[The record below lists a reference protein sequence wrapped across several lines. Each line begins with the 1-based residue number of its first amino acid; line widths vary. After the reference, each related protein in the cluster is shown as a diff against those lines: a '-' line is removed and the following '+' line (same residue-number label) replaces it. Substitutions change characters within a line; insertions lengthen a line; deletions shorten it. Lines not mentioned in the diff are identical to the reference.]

1 MWTDCFNSLL
11 NAIFLDS
18 SKNNSPS
25 NMKIDE
31 SLQRVLAEWWNVD
44 FCFSEWAFR
53 LKNKTDVSNT
63 VIQILRSCCCYLP
76 LFLFCLL
83 IIFFPH
89 FTFLLFIF
97 FCWIAVFFFI
107 FIYLLLRKYV
117 VWARHSSPSWK
128 VSCYWQFLPFP
139 RLLRELVHKML
150 WSLLVVE
157 LSILCAVKQSFSV
170 LIPCMCQCIPI
181 RDSWSRWQALI
192 LYTARA
198 FRCKY
203 VEDDWIIV
211 TDHNASC
218 KLKIFAWMFFFPN
231 C

>member
-1 MWTDCFNSLL
+1 MLL
-11 NAIFLDS
+11 SSIVLILSFDYFFFLISPFS
-18 SKNNSPS
+18 SS
-25 NMKIDE
+25 
-31 SLQRVLAEWWNVD
+31 
-44 FCFSEWAFR
+44 F
-53 LKNKTDVSNT
+53 
-63 VIQILRSCCCYLP
+63 
-76 LFLFCLL
+76 
-83 IIFFPH
+83 
-89 FTFLLFIF
+89 F
-97 FCWIAVFFFI
+97 FCWIAVFFLI

-128 VSCYWQFLPFP
+128 VSCCWQFLPFP

-170 LIPCMCQCIPI
+170 LIPCTCQCIPI
-181 RDSWSRWQALI
+181 RDSWSRWQALL
-192 LYTARA
+192 LYTAGH
-198 FRCKY
+198 FGVSMWKN
-203 VEDDWIIV
+203 WIIV